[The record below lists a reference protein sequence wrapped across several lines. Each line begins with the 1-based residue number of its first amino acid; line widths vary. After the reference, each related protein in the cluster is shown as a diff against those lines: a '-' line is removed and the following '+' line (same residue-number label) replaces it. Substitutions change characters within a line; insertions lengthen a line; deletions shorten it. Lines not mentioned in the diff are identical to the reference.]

1 MADEVLRKM
10 ERAIHEAISSSGMYA
25 LVQMADLMADLT
37 TREER
42 DKVVAVLARAAL
54 EALSRSDVE
63 ALLRR
68 PTLK

>member
-25 LVQMADLMADLT
+25 LVQMADLT